1 MIKFFRKIRYELM
14 SSGKAS
20 KYLKYAIGEILL
32 VMIGILLALQ
42 VNNWNESRLERKEEI
57 EILKEVKNALI
68 YDLNEAFPSLRERA
82 ISRRDL
88 SNKLLEDVKNRR
100 PFNDSINFNFLAAGE
115 TFRPSYT
122 AYKALESKGI
132 DIIKND
138 SIKYGIIQI
147 YDSDYVH
154 LKLRL
159 ERNSF
164 ANLRDFNRPFL
175 FENFKL
181 DETEKYTPI
190 DQEALLDNH
199 KFKLNLFRTRGS
211 DQATLNQ
218 LSNLEQNIKKL
229 IDLIDQEI
237 QVQ

>member
-1 MIKFFRKIRYELM
+1 MET
-14 SSGKAS
+14 GNTS
-20 KYLKYAIGEILL
+20 KYLKYAIGEIIL

-57 EILKEVKNALI
+57 EILKEVKSALN
-68 YDLNEAFPSLRERA
+68 YDLEKTFPSLRARA

-88 SNKLLEDVKNRR
+88 SDDILNAVKDKIAIE
-100 PFNDSINFNFLAAGE
+100 DSIDFIFLSGGE

-147 YDSDYVH
+147 YDSEYVH

-159 ERNSF
+159 EQNNF
-164 ANLRDFNRPFL
+164 ANLRDFIRPFL
-175 FENFKL
+175 
-181 DETEKYTPI
+181 
-190 DQEALLDNH
+190 
-199 KFKLNLFRTRGS
+199 
-211 DQATLNQ
+211 
-218 LSNLEQNIKKL
+218 
-229 IDLIDQEI
+229 
-237 QVQ
+237 